1 MDTPSPA
8 SPPRRV
14 WEGDHK
20 ESEKV
25 SASRP
30 LVLRVSDMRVE
41 GGLRR

>member
-20 ESEKV
+20 ESEV

-30 LVLRVSDMRVE
+30 LVLQVSDMRVE
-41 GGLRR
+41 GGLRG